1 MNNQPKKYRN
11 FIAGAASAALIASAV
26 APVVASAADKS
37 FPDIKG
43 NTHEEAIN
51 ALVAQGIIGGY
62 PDGTFKA
69 NKTLTR
75 SDVVKM
81 MGKWLEKMGYEVP
94 KDYKTNMRFKD
105 LTPKTNDEL
114 LKSAALVKDYGV
126 FGGYEDGTLGAGK
139 NITRENMAVVLVR
152 AYDAVYKTD
161 LVSLVKEKEFNKDV
175 TDLAK
180 AKAEARPYIDVLD
193 YFDITNPKAPE
204 FNPKNT
210 TTRGQFATFL
220 YKTSTLEV
228 VADEDKEA
236 PKLAYNGEKTLNV
249 EYGAAFTAP
258 TVTATDNVDEK
269 VEVTSV
275 ITNEAGERLT
285 AIDTKVPGTY
295 KVTYSAIDKAGN
307 NAEELVVTVV
317 VGENPELEVVSVA
330 AINATQ
336 VQVKFNNAVDK
347 SSLFET
353 NGDFKTANLSL
364 TSIDG
369 GANPTISSATLS
381 EDGKTLLLT
390 LDQPVSKRYKV
401 VIENVKSKS
410 GVALKK
416 YDEIVDFA
424 ADKTAPFVVGT
435 EQISATKVKIK
446 FSEPM
451 KAADGT
457 LEYADG
463 KTVTGATA
471 KLTAGATEVI
481 VDLSDAGVEVNKTIN
496 VKFIGL
502 QDMAGNIIAP
512 NPTVVQIVKQQPDGV
527 KPSVSSVVQTG
538 AKTFNVTFTKELDSL
553 DKSLVT
559 VSGGYTVQSVD
570 KVSGTEYKVTV
581 DTNLTGVQNV
591 NVAAGYKDLSG
602 QAGEAITKVVTF
614 KEDTAVPQVVGTS
627 VVSENGK
634 EYLEITFDKD
644 VTLSGSP
651 TVTAKGSYVSSNVTH
666 DITGQA
672 VALESTKNTKAVRV
686 ELSKLLGTDDVKNAS
701 YNVALTFAGV
711 ASQAGVSVD
720 KANNIKFNRG
730 EDSATTTE
738 KIKVTDNGIV
748 QSATDNNIVT
758 VTFDKNVD
766 AATAT
771 TASNY
776 KIDGAT
782 VESATVK
789 STNLKQVELK
799 LAPGSANF
807 SGLRNVTIQNIKA
820 QNSTVAMDVY
830 QGSITLNENV
840 APTVQSAVLTGND
853 TITLTFSENVTVDEN
868 AFEVFVGND
877 KNPLAGVTVAAVNT
891 AAKTAV
897 IKLGTPVTDEQLSS
911 GLTVK
916 LADTKNVLDTV
927 KNPLQLTSIKV
938 SR

>member
-37 FPDIKG
+37 FSDTKG
-43 NTHEEAIN
+43 NTHEDAIN

-62 PDGTFKA
+62 PDGSFKP

-105 LTPKTNDEL
+105 LTTKTNDEL

-152 AYDAVYKTD
+152 AYEAVYKTD
-161 LVSLVKEKEFNKDV
+161 LVALVKEKEFNKDV

-193 YFDITNPKAPE
+193 YFDITNPKYPT

-220 YKTSTLEV
+220 YNTSSLKV

-236 PKLAYNGEKTLNV
+236 PKLVYNGEKSLKV
-249 EYGAAFTAP
+249 EYGAAFTLP

-295 KVTYSAIDKAGN
+295 KVTYSAADKAGN
-307 NAEELVVTVV
+307 NAEEVVVTVV

-330 AINATQ
+330 AVSATQ

-369 GANPTISSATLS
+369 GANPSVTGATLS

-390 LDQPVSKRYKV
+390 VNQPVSKRYKV
-401 VIENVKSKS
+401 VIENVKTKS
-410 GVALKK
+410 GVTLKK
-416 YDEIVDFA
+416 YDEIVNFTTDT
-424 ADKTAPFVVGT
+424 TAPYVLGT
-435 EQISATKVKIK
+435 EQLSATKVKIK
-446 FSEPM
+446 FSEPV
-451 KAADGT
+451 KANNGT

-463 KTVTGATA
+463 KQVAGATA
-471 KLTAGATEVI
+471 NVAAGATEVI
-481 VDLSDAGVEVNKTIN
+481 VDLSNASVDVNKTIN
-496 VKFIGL
+496 VKFVGL
-502 QDMAGNIIAP
+502 QDMAGNIISP

-527 KPSVSSVVQTG
+527 KPSVSSVAQTG
-538 AKTFNVTFTKELDSL
+538 AKTFNITFTKELDSL

-559 VSGGYTVQSVD
+559 VSGNYTVQSVD

-581 DTNLTGVQNV
+581 DKNLTGVQNV
-591 NVAAGYKDLSG
+591 TVAAGYKDLSS
-602 QAGEAITKVVTF
+602 QAGEAVTKVVTF
-614 KEDTAVPQVVGTS
+614 KEDTAVPQAIGST

-644 VTLSGSP
+644 ITLSGSP
-651 TVTAKGSYVSSNVTH
+651 TVTAAGSYVANNVTH
-666 DITGQA
+666 DIAGQA
-672 VALESTKNTKAVRV
+672 APLNSTTNSKAVRV
-686 ELSKLLGTDDVKNAS
+686 ELSKLLGANDVKNAS

-711 ASQAGVSVD
+711 TSQAGVTVD
-720 KANNIKFNRG
+720 KANSIKFNRG
-730 EDSATTTE
+730 QDSAATTE

-748 QSATDNNIVT
+748 QSSTDNNVVT
-758 VTFDKNVD
+758 VTFDKDVD
-766 AATAT
+766 AASAT
-771 TASNY
+771 TAANY

-799 LAPGSANF
+799 LAPGSNNF
-807 SGLRNVTIQNIKA
+807 TGLRNVTIQNVKA
-820 QNSTVAMDVY
+820 QNSSVAMDAFS
-830 QGSITLNENV
+830 GSITLNENV
-840 APTVQSAVLTGND
+840 APTVQTAVLTGND
-853 TITLTFSENVTVDEN
+853 TITLTFSENVTVDAN
-868 AFEVFVGND
+868 AFEVFVGNETT
-877 KNPLAGVTVAAVNT
+877 PIAATVAAVDP

-897 IKLGTPVTDEQLSS
+897 IKLTAPVTAEQLSK

-916 LADTKNVLDTV
+916 LADAKNVLDTV
-927 KNPLQLTSIKV
+927 KNPLQFTGIKV
-938 SR
+938 TQ